1 MNRNMAVML
10 PQKTESSEQVDE
22 MLNKINCETE
32 VCDRHSPKGGG
43 CSEGVLSVRE
53 RTENGFKNKK
63 EAGR

>member
-1 MNRNMAVML
+1 MAVML

-22 MLNKINCETE
+22 MLNKINRETE

-53 RTENGFKNKK
+53 RTEN
-63 EAGR
+63 